1 MFLRDHITSTA
12 IQLFARNG
20 IKRVS
25 MDEVARKAGVSKRT
39 LYDFFRDKEFL
50 LISALNKI
58 HEPFSEQM
66 KLLEMQSETALEMI
80 LLLNEKMMEK
90 PAWMCEDFW
99 EDMKR
104 YPEAYRLMLET
115 KHSFV
120 EKLIEMLK
128 RGESESV
135 FISDVNYDVISL
147 MAQQQFSKPE
157 PSDLFKKYTPQEVHN
172 TIFFIFLR
180 GICTD
185 RGRDMIDKFMV
196 KKRYRQGLAMD

>member
-1 MFLRDHITSTA
+1 MSLRDHITSTA

-25 MDEVARKAGVSKRT
+25 MDEVARKASVSKRT
-39 LYDFFRDKEFL
+39 LYDFFRDKEAL
-50 LISALNKI
+50 LIAVLNKL
-58 HEPFSEQM
+58 HEPFIEQL
-66 KLLEMQSETALEMI
+66 KLLERRSETVLEMI
-80 LLLNEKMMEK
+80 LLLNEKMMES
-90 PAWMCEDFW
+90 PTWMCEDFW

-104 YPEAYRLMLET
+104 YPLAFGCMVEAKR
-115 KHSFV
+115 SFV
-120 EKLIEMLK
+120 EKMIEMLK